1 MHDPQEPTACAVVKE
16 FKVKPLPSDPAER
29 ARLIRHQAHDEVWLS
44 CGHVVSSGESL
55 YMTETPKGEIV
66 VYCRKCFLE
75 SRG

>member
-1 MHDPQEPTACAVVKE
+1 MVKE

-29 ARLIRHQAHDEVWLS
+29 EGLIRHKAQDEVWLS

-55 YMTETPKGEIV
+55 YMTESPKGEIV

-75 SRG
+75 RRR